1 MDLSNE
7 IFSEIIENS
16 SSEKIINKVKN
27 GEWEDILNGLCYIKE
42 NSIILNYIYFK
53 YIAKDDTYS
62 YILKYITN
70 NIDNILLTNSQF
82 AVHVNMKNLTIVDI
96 DRHKIFIQNISGFL
110 KDKYPKKLSKCYVY
124 NAPFIFTQIFTIV
137 SMFIDKD
144 TQKKIE
150 LVVNK

>member
-27 GEWEDILNGLCYIKE
+27 GEWNDILNGLCCIKG
-42 NSIILNYIYFK
+42 NNILLNYIYFK
-53 YIAKDDTYS
+53 YVATRETYNF
-62 YILKYITN
+62 ILNYITN
-70 NIDNILLTNSQF
+70 NIDIILSNNTEF
-82 AVHVNMKNLTIVDI
+82 IVHVNMKNLTIVDI
-96 DRHKIFIQNISGFL
+96 DKHKLFIQEISGFL
-110 KDKYPKKLSKCYVY
+110 KDKYPQKLGKCYVY
-124 NAPFIFTQIFTIV
+124 NAPFIFSQIFAIV